1 MKVDETSWPMV
12 RNTWYVAG
20 LSREFP
26 IGELQGHTIVDKPFV
41 LWRTRAGKVV
51 GFDGRCVHKRFPLW
65 DGKLLDGDVLECAY
79 HGFCYNS
86 VGECVSIPAQSVG
99 GSPKKA
105 NKVPTPIVERD
116 GVVWVWPGDPE
127 RCGERAVPET
137 PEIGGGNWD
146 SIDSGPM
153 HVPANYRLLIE
164 NLLDITHFYPL
175 HDGNIGDRANSD
187 IPVELERE
195 LVGGNPSVM
204 TTRRASNYALP
215 PMYRDWFGFDVVD
228 RHHTHRM
235 VSPALTRV
243 ELRLAPP
250 GQLGTD
256 SEKGYVLYHTHTP
269 IDRTNHTWRWIMNC
283 RSGLTYPADPSRA
296 LVDQVAEG
304 FPKVVAQDRWALEK
318 QQEMFEYADGA
329 YQEVH
334 IKTDG
339 AVVML
344 RRELAELAR
353 EESPEADVDSGNG
366 RRAGRIATTAGAP

>member
-12 RNTWYVAG
+12 RNAWYVAG

-26 IGELQGHTIVDKPFV
+26 IGEIKGFTIVNQPLV
-41 LWRTRAGKVV
+41 LWRTKAGEVV
-51 GFDGRCVHKRFPLW
+51 GFDARCVHKRFPLW
-65 DGKLLDGDVLECAY
+65 EGKLLDGDVLECAY

-86 VGECVSIPAQSVG
+86 AGECVSIPAQADG
-99 GSPKKA
+99 ASPKKA
-105 NKVPTPIVERD
+105 NKVPTPIVEQD
-116 GVVWVWPGDPE
+116 GVVWVWPGDPD
-127 RCGERAVPET
+127 RRGERVVPPT
-137 PEIGGGNWD
+137 PEIGSEGWD

-195 LVGGNPSVM
+195 IVGGNPAVM
-204 TTRRASNYALP
+204 TTRRAKNYTLP
-215 PMYRDWFGFDVVD
+215 PMYQDWFGFDIVD

-235 VSPALTRV
+235 VSPGLTRV
-243 ELRLAPP
+243 QLRLAPP
-250 GQLGTD
+250 GELGTD

-269 IDRTNHTWRWIMNC
+269 IDEKNHTWRWIMNC
-283 RSGLTYPADPSRA
+283 RSGLRYPGDPSRT
-296 LVDQVAEG
+296 LVDQIAEG
-304 FPKVVAQDRWALEK
+304 FPKVVDQDRWALEE
-318 QQEMFEYADGA
+318 QQRMFEYADDG

-344 RRELAELAR
+344 RRELAELA
-353 EESPEADVDSGNG
+353 EEDASAEAARAGNG
-366 RRAGRIATTAGAP
+366 QRTRKATAAGAP